1 MVDPTFRVGLVDG
14 NDLEERTRGVADLG
28 VKRTSFDGEAQEKT
42 GGTVLVGRVILN
54 DLRSCD
60 GFAKLLHCDVAD
72 NRLIDSV
79 LGELEFV
86 TLELRFDGIE
96 IDH

>member
-1 MVDPTFRVGLVDG
+1 MVDPAFRVGLVDG
-14 NDLEERTRGVADLG
+14 NDLDERTRGIADLS
-28 VKRTSFDGEAQEKT
+28 VKRTSSESEAQEKT
-42 GGTVLVGRVILN
+42 GGTILVGRVVLN
-54 DLRSCD
+54 DLGPCD
-60 GFAKLLHCDVAD
+60 GVAKLLHCDVSD

-86 TLELRFDGIE
+86 TLELSFDGIE